1 MQKASAEAVLCLRP
15 ASEVADPACR
25 MQKVFAELAVGNHG
39 WCIPKGFWNAFRD
52 YDGSP
57 LDLREHQDAY
67 EFFTRLQASH
77 SAVATP
83 IDK

>member
-1 MQKASAEAVLCLRP
+1 MP
-15 ASEVADPACR
+15 APRRRVVDLICHL
-25 MQKVFAELAVGNHG
+25 QKVFAELAVGNHG
-39 WCIPKGFWNAFRD
+39 WCIPRGFWNAFRD

-67 EFFTRLQASH
+67 EFFTRLQASL

-83 IDK
+83 LDRPYAPEL